1 MEIILFGFF
10 IIMFVYV
17 LEDSIQFTKY
27 MYETYPYFSWTS
39 FLVILLII
47 YFFFYDK
54 ILIFYDFFNNGFF
67 N

>member
-1 MEIILFGFF
+1 
-10 IIMFVYV
+10 MFVYL

-54 ILIFYDFFNNGFF
+54 ILIFYDFLSNGFF

>member
-1 MEIILFGFF
+1 
-10 IIMFVYV
+10 MFVYV

-27 MYETYPYFSWTS
+27 MYENYPYFSWTS

-54 ILIFYDFFNNGFF
+54 ILIFYDFLSNGFF